1 MGTDDPW
8 ADAESSADM
17 NYDPSGMANSAQAI
31 PPPPN
36 ELPPPPVSRPKSTAP
51 PPPQAAANII
61 PNSPPAPL
69 EESVAPMAISTPQ
82 PVQSQPKN
90 PSFPIREILEKI
102 CTPITS
108 SKGIVTVLISLG
120 FLMMILS
127 AAYSNS
133 ALWSNPPDVPES
145 SDFDPDDDGL
155 SNSESE
161 NYNNALDKYDD
172 DLDEYNDKVRDHSGK
187 TIFWM
192 NVGSVF
198 IVGGLVGLAINSK
211 DGEMSNSVRLIL
223 LIGAIYLLGG
233 MLGYQLP
240 LSGDSAIALDFGG

>member
-36 ELPPPPVSRPKSTAP
+36 ELPPPPVSRPKSAVP

-82 PVQSQPKN
+82 PVQPQPKG
-90 PSFPIREILEKI
+90 PSLPIREILEKVY
-102 CTPITS
+102 CS
-108 SKGIVTVLISLG
+108 RFTVLLSLG
-120 FLMMILS
+120 FFMLIIAS
-127 AAYSNS
+127 AYANS
-133 ALWSNPPDVPES
+133 AGWSNPPDMPVS
-145 SDFDPDDDGL
+145 SDFDLDDDGL
-155 SNSESE
+155 SNAESA
-161 NYNNALDKYDD
+161 NYNNALDQYND
-172 DLDEYNDKVRDHSGK
+172 DLDEYNEKVQDHTGK
-187 TIFWM
+187 TILWR
-192 NVGSVF
+192 NVGAVF

-223 LIGAIYLLGG
+223 LIGVIYMLGG

-240 LSGDSAIALDFGG
+240 LTGTAELALDFGG